1 MSQLVCFSLKGIT
14 MSTRREE
21 KHNLVIKNCPNQYE
35 LLKTANDIG
44 AFLLFSD
51 TTKELS
57 LSLTNSIPLMKRY
70 LDVCEIHILQKQE
83 EHPSTLTYLFGWY
96 QKEDIVHDNI
106 PIGKEFSYT
115 HENEKELEALQ
126 QDENYIN
133 HSTFKTKFPDVNAF
147 LNGQDKRAIIALP
160 AFINNNL
167 WGYVVFASNFLDFN
181 LTRNEII
188 FLNTISTILISS
200 ISRISRSQKLSTN
213 NQLLTSVTEVA
224 SVLFEE
230 LESDDI
236 ENIVY
241 NCLRIIGEATHT
253 DRVQNWKN
261 EVIDGRMHFVLREE
275 WMSEYGATKPS
286 VPMNYAFPYDETPGW
301 EGMFTRGESIN
312 CPIAL
317 LSEKEQEILSPY
329 SMVSIVIT
337 PLFLGGKLWGFFSVD
352 DCRRERYFSHEEMS
366 ILNSVGFMMISALE
380 QTRMISDIKYR
391 DSLYDLV
398 NKVASLL
405 EYSEGMNFEL
415 CLYQSLELMAQTL
428 NVERTNIWVYN
439 EQENKV
445 FCAANYQSCNKL
457 KPIHI
462 GYEGSPIVR
471 DTLKSNIIMNVRV
484 QDLSKKEC
492 DYFSN
497 LGIKSFL
504 ILPIFLNG
512 EFWGGLAFADCKD
525 DNLFSDDEITIL
537 RSAGYSIANALQR
550 NKFLEN
556 IKETSARL
564 EVALNEARTASS
576 IKTDFLA
583 NMSHEMRTPLNAII
597 GLSELLLD
605 NNQLPKTEASN
616 IEKIYSSG
624 NHLLRLINDILDIS
638 KIEAGKLELHLEK
651 YDLAS
656 LLNDIININV
666 IQIGKKSV
674 DFKLHLEEN
683 LPLNLYGDDLRVKQ
697 IFNNLLSNAFKYSD
711 NGLVELS
718 ITGEIDPTDSK
729 YIWLNICVRDSGVG
743 IKEEELD
750 RLFDNYARLGYSS
763 SRKQEGTGL
772 GLSITKQLIQ
782 EMEGTIKVES
792 VFGQG
797 SVFRARI
804 RQQINGDQVL
814 GKEVVENLQN
824 FKYIDVKRR
833 NVADFV
839 RSPMPYGK
847 ILVVDDNL
855 TNLYVFK
862 NILAPY
868 QVTVHCVHSGLE
880 AIDAIQEERIIYDVI
895 FMDHMM
901 PDMDGIE
908 TAKYIR
914 EKIGTPYAQNIPIIA
929 CTANAIVGSKKMFLD
944 SGFQGFLS
952 KPIDIIVLD
961 HILKEWVGSKNPE
974 HHREIPSKNPLH
986 TLSKD
991 ESKSTDK
998 LLEGLNTSWELAPEI
1013 PTESIAKVDIPGL
1026 NTEICLELFNN
1037 NLEDYIKFITFF
1049 AENTLSKLE
1058 DLKEVTKDSLHD
1070 YAVTVHGIK
1079 GSCAWIGADNLGRA
1093 AEKLE
1098 KSAMAGDFNAILMEN
1113 PIFIQDMMTLIE
1125 NIKKF
1130 CEA

>member
-1 MSQLVCFSLKGIT
+1 
-14 MSTRREE
+14 MSTRNEE
-21 KHNLVIKNCPNQYE
+21 KHNIVNRNCPNQYE

-57 LSLTNSIPLMKRY
+57 LSLTNSLPLMKRY

-83 EHPSTLTYLFGWY
+83 EQPSTLTYLFGWY
-96 QKEDIVHDNI
+96 QKEEIDHDNI
-106 PIGKEFSYT
+106 PIGKKLSYSS
-115 HENEKELEALQ
+115 ESKEELEVLQ

-133 HSTFKTKFPDVNAF
+133 HSIFKTKFADLNAF

-160 AFINNNL
+160 VFIDNNL
-167 WGYVVFASNFLDFN
+167 WGYVVFASNFLDLN
-181 LTRNEII
+181 LNNNEII
-188 FLNTISTILISS
+188 FLNTVSTILISS
-200 ISRISRSQKLSTN
+200 INRISRSQKLSTN
-213 NQLLTSVTEVA
+213 NQLLTSVAEVA
-224 SVLFEE
+224 SVFFEE

-241 NCLRIIGEATHT
+241 NCLRIIGEATNT

-261 EVIDGRMHFVLREE
+261 EIIDGRMHFVLREE

-286 VPMNYAFPYDETPGW
+286 VPMNFAFPYDEIPGW
-301 EGMFTRGESIN
+301 EEMFARGESIN
-312 CPIAL
+312 CPISL
-317 LSEKEQEILSPY
+317 LREKEQEILSPY
-329 SMVSIVIT
+329 GMISIVIT
-337 PLFLGGKLWGFFSVD
+337 PLFLRGKLWGFFSVD
-352 DCRRERYFSHEEMS
+352 DCKRERYFSHEEMS

-380 QTRMISDIKYR
+380 QTRMVSDIKYR

-398 NKVASLL
+398 NRVANLL

-415 CLYQSLELMAQTL
+415 CLYQSLELMAGAL
-428 NVERTNIWVYN
+428 NVERANIWVYN
-439 EQENKV
+439 EKDNKL
-445 FCAANYQSCNKL
+445 FCAANYQTSNEI

-462 GYEGSPIVR
+462 GYEGSVIVR
-471 DTLKSNIIMNVRV
+471 DTLMANIIMNVRV
-484 QDLSKKEC
+484 KDLSKKEY
-492 DYFSN
+492 DYFTN
-497 LGIKSFL
+497 LSVKSFL
-504 ILPIFLNG
+504 ILPIFING

-525 DNLFSDDEITIL
+525 DGLFLDDEITIL

-556 IKETSARL
+556 IKETSTRL
-564 EVALNEARTASS
+564 EIALNEARTANN

-597 GLSELLLD
+597 GLSELILD
-605 NNQLPKTEASN
+605 NDQLPEAEKN
-616 IEKIYSSG
+616 NMEKIYSSG

-638 KIEAGKLELHLEK
+638 KIEAGKLELYLDK

-666 IQIGKKSV
+666 IQIEKKSI
-674 DFKLHLEEN
+674 DFKLHLDEN

-697 IFNNLLSNAFKYSD
+697 IFNNLLSNAFKYS
-711 NGLVELS
+711 NGGLVELS
-718 ITGEIDPTDSK
+718 VTGEIDSTDSN
-729 YIWLNICVRDSGVG
+729 YIWLNIRVKDDGVG

-750 RLFDNYARLGYSS
+750 KLFDNYTRLGYSS

-772 GLSITKQLIQ
+772 GLSITKQLTE
-782 EMEGTIKVES
+782 EMDGTIEVES

-797 SVFRARI
+797 SVFKVKI
-804 RQQINGDQVL
+804 RQQIDGEQVL

-824 FKYIDVKRR
+824 FKYTDVRRR
-833 NVADFV
+833 NVAGFA

-847 ILVVDDNL
+847 VLVVDDNL

-868 QVTVHCVHSGLE
+868 QITVHCVHSGLE
-880 AIDAIQEERIIYDVI
+880 AIEVIQQEKIIYDVI

-908 TAKYIR
+908 ATLFIR
-914 EKIGTPYAQNIPIIA
+914 EKLGTPYAKNVPIIA
-929 CTANAIVGSKKMFLD
+929 CTANAIVGSQNKFLD
-944 SGFQGFLS
+944 NGFQGFLS
-952 KPIDIIVLD
+952 KPIDVLALD
-961 HILKEWVGSKNPE
+961 HILKQWVRNKSLERRRDNPTNE
-974 HHREIPSKNPLH
+974 QFH
-986 TLSKD
+986 TLLKD
-991 ESKSTDK
+991 ESISTGD
-998 LLEGLNTSWELAPEI
+998 LLGELNTFTELAFDTPV
-1013 PTESIAKVDIPGL
+1013 ESRVKVDIPGL
-1026 NTEICLELFNN
+1026 NTEVCLELFNN
-1037 NLEDYIKFITFF
+1037 NLDDYIKFITFF
-1049 AENTLSKLE
+1049 ADNTRAKLE
-1058 DLKEVTKDSLHD
+1058 NLKTVTKDSLHD

-1079 GSCAWIGADNLGRA
+1079 GSCAWIGADSVGKT

-1098 KSAMAGDFNAILMEN
+1098 KSAMAGDLEVILTEN

-1125 NIKKF
+1125 NIQEF
-1130 CEA
+1130 CENQC